1 MAKCSWCGVAVKGS
15 DTACRDCLDVDTEP
29 CEHCGQYVQVND
41 TCRCSA
47 ARLEEARKLLM
58 EWQGYART
66 MAEAGII
73 AGPSKL
79 DDRTTG
85 FLDATAV

>member
-1 MAKCSWCGVAVKGS
+1 MPSGIGGRINS
-15 DTACRDCLDVDTEP
+15 DADWMREQRGDL
-29 CEHCGQYVQVND
+29 
-41 TCRCSA
+41 
-47 ARLEEARKLLM
+47 LEEARKLLM
-58 EWQGYART
+58 EWQAYART